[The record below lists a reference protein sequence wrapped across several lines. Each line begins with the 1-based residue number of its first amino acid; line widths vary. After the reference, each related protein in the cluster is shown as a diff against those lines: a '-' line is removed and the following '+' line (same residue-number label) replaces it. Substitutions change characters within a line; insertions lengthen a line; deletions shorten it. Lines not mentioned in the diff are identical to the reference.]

1 MVGSGSEPTYLPL
14 TNTSCAEL
22 VLYFL
27 GAANAPEAVP
37 MTRAIAS
44 ADLVNMIISCGV
56 VGYTSFGV
64 RGHLALMSE
73 RGKSAPG
80 PAASRLAQRVC
91 VRDKLDN
98 KGLLQ
103 RPAAGRGGSIGPGNE
118 VSKLVWPAHCA
129 LPLAF
134 PCESGNSDAAS
145 KSENVPR
152 FSFLIINEQ
161 HWCRRQ
167 AQ

>member
-1 MVGSGSEPTYLPL
+1 MGHQWPASRDSIERMVGSGSEPRYLPL
-14 TNTSCAEL
+14 VSYTSCAEL

-80 PAASRLAQRVC
+80 PAASRFAKRVW
-91 VRDKLDN
+91 VRDQIDN

-103 RPAAGRGGSIGPGNE
+103 RPAAGRAGSIGPGNE
-118 VSKLVWPAHCA
+118 VSKVAW
-129 LPLAF
+129 
-134 PCESGNSDAAS
+134 
-145 KSENVPR
+145 
-152 FSFLIINEQ
+152 
-161 HWCRRQ
+161 
-167 AQ
+167 